1 MNNSDKRWVINVKK
15 GEIGN
20 AIINSEKEIKSFS
33 NNLVN
38 ELENLLSGIVNNSD
52 KRFSIISGIV
62 DTDTYNSPINFPF
75 IINKKIIEDNEI
87 LIKQGT
93 PYVQVI
99 PFKRKNWKM
108 KIEEISKEKLF
119 SFNLNFKSII
129 YQNYKNKIWKKKN
142 YK

>member
-52 KRFSIISGIV
+52 SF
-62 DTDTYNSPINFPF
+62 
-75 IINKKIIEDNEI
+75 INKGITSYGEFKKSISYITMSVERNYNEI
-87 LIKQGT
+87 T
-93 PYVQVI
+93 D
-99 PFKRKNWKM
+99 
-108 KIEEISKEKLF
+108 
-119 SFNLNFKSII
+119 
-129 YQNYKNKIWKKKN
+129 
-142 YK
+142 